1 MDFQIADVNK
11 LSAPE
16 FRKLLGEVE
25 NNPAHGQPHYFF
37 SNHDQPR
44 TWDRYGDGVHN
55 DQIAKLMAALL
66 LTPRATPLMYY
77 GEEIGMR
84 TTTPT
89 RKEDVQ
95 DPIGKIG
102 WPEEKGRDGERTPMQ
117 WNNSKDS
124 GFSTADH
131 TWLPIPPSAAEYSVA
146 VESRAPHSIFSFYK
160 KLLALRESEPALRNG
175 SYVSLDRDDPY
186 VLAFLRKNPGAGDSV
201 LVVLNMSGEPRT
213 VKFDLASLG
222 IKERSAK
229 MLLASPEPEQTSL
242 PLEHF
247 AIAPFGVF
255 IGNVR

>member
-1 MDFQIADVNK
+1 
-11 LSAPE
+11 
-16 FRKLLGEVE
+16 
-25 NNPAHGQPHYFF
+25 
-37 SNHDQPR
+37 
-44 TWDRYGDGVHN
+44 
-55 DQIAKLMAALL
+55 
-66 LTPRATPLMYY
+66 
-77 GEEIGMR
+77 
-84 TTTPT
+84 
-89 RKEDVQ
+89 
-95 DPIGKIG
+95 
-102 WPEEKGRDGERTPMQ
+102 
-117 WNNSKDS
+117 
-124 GFSTADH
+124 
-131 TWLPIPPSAAEYSVA
+131 VA